1 MVRQSL
7 TWWPGDVSTAQVRG
21 MVFMS
26 LGSFSNDD
34 EDVKNGAL
42 WKMDLYFTFEFRNS
56 INVLRAPFCLTWLA
70 QTELTIAV
78 SSSPKYTGLGHFT
91 LLFRRRQ
98 QRCTKTENA
107 RAKPMVHLL
116 VLLFGD
122 VLFDVTVVVS

>member
-1 MVRQSL
+1 MKNRFVFYIRIPQQCKRVTCTFLSNL
-7 TWWPGDVSTAQVRG
+7 TV
-21 MVFMS
+21 
-26 LGSFSNDD
+26 
-34 EDVKNGAL
+34 
-42 WKMDLYFTFEFRNS
+42 
-56 INVLRAPFCLTWLA
+56 A

-78 SSSPKYTGLGHFT
+78 SRSPKYTGLGHFT
-91 LLFRRRQ
+91 LLFRRRE